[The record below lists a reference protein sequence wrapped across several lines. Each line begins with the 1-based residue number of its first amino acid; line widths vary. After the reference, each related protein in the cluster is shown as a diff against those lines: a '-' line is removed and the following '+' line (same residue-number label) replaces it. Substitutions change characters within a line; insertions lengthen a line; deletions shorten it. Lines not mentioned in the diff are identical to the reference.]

1 MKPALCN
8 NKPIPGT
15 LDITQ
20 HLFSLFIDN
29 GCTQWNRQDDIVTG
43 FPRTVSAT
51 ARLAILSAKLPGE
64 SVIHHGVKRGAS
76 LKDHAPTVTTI
87 PTIGATEGNI
97 LFPAKTDTAIPALSG
112 VDLDYRFV
120 DKLHVTLP

>member
-8 NKPIPGT
+8 NKPIPRT

-20 HLFSLFIDN
+20 HLFGLFIDN
-29 GCTQWNRQDDIVTG
+29 GSTQRNRQDDIVAG

-51 ARLAILSAKLPGE
+51 TRLAILSAKFSSEP
-64 SVIHHGVKRGAS
+64 VVHHGVKRGTS
-76 LKDHAPTVTTI
+76 LKNHTPTITAI
-87 PTIGATEGNI
+87 PTIGATKWNI

>member
-1 MKPALCN
+1 
-8 NKPIPGT
+8 
-15 LDITQ
+15 
-20 HLFSLFIDN
+20 
-29 GCTQWNRQDDIVTG
+29 
-43 FPRTVSAT
+43 
-51 ARLAILSAKLPGE
+51 LSAKLPGK

-97 LFPAKTDTAIPALSG
+97 FFAAKTDTAIPTLSG